1 MMHPVLFCF
10 LQIDYPEVQGGR
22 GVGVGGGGRGSV
34 TSANMDRSNVN
45 LVFEDTVIV
54 CNSVFCSVWHV
65 NKVHKLPCSITVS
78 RYNRFCS

>member
-1 MMHPVLFCF
+1 MCDNDASCLVLFF

-45 LVFEDTVIV
+45 LVFEDTVIICRILCFV
-54 CNSVFCSVWHV
+54 DCASLYNLV
-65 NKVHKLPCSITVS
+65 NRTNLVDKFS
-78 RYNRFCS
+78 

>member
-1 MMHPVLFCF
+1 MHPALFCF

-45 LVFEDTVIV
+45 LVFEETVII
-54 CNSVFCSVWHV
+54 CNF
-65 NKVHKLPCSITVS
+65 VS
-78 RYNRFCS
+78 CRSACG

>member
-1 MMHPVLFCF
+1 MMHPALFCF

-45 LVFEDTVIV
+45 LVFEDTVNI
-54 CNSVFCSVWHV
+54 CNFVSCSSACAGPSSCAV
-65 NKVHKLPCSITVS
+65 
-78 RYNRFCS
+78 